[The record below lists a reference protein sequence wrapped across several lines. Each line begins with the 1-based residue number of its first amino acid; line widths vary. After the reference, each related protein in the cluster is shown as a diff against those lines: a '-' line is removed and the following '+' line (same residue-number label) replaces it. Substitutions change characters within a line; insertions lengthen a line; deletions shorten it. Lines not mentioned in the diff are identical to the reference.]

1 MATAERDWPS
11 VSEDTSLVTT
21 CGRRISVRRLR
32 LAVAERPISRVTLD
46 VGRYP
51 GGESGVWAALT
62 AAEARDLAGLLL
74 LHARRVERDGEPSEP
89 SGAPS

>member
-1 MATAERDWPS
+1 M
-11 VSEDTSLVTT
+11 
-21 CGRRISVRRLR
+21 RRLR

-46 VGRYP
+46 VGQYP

-74 LHARRVERDGEPSEP
+74 LHARQVERDAETSAP
-89 SGAPS
+89 SGVTS